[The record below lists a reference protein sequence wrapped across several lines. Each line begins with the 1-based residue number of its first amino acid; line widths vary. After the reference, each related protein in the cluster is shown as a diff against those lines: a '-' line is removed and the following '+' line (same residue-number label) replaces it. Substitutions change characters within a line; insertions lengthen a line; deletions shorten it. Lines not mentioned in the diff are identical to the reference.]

1 MSTSREP
8 DSSIQDTSGFD
19 ASRSKNTTQ
28 VHKGN
33 LDSSNIEEGS
43 HGTRTSQSVI
53 EAIKKDKDQSPH
65 PEARAV
71 I

>member
-8 DSSIQDTSGFD
+8 DSSIQDTSGFE

-28 VHKGN
+28 VQKAN
-33 LDSSNIEEGS
+33 PDSSNIEEAS

-53 EAIKKDKDQSPH
+53 ADLKKDKDQRASPD
-65 PEARAV
+65 ASAV